1 MARKL
6 PSQIEA
12 GSLRHRVQIVKPTAG
27 QQDSMGGVSPDNR
40 SQWTVIL
47 TCWASVE
54 AWTGS
59 ATLAANQFI
68 SSASHWIVIRH
79 PRTFVPTSQMK
90 VWFRDFTG
98 KDHTFQIEA
107 VLNPTEQNKLLVLVC
122 TEIDDSAA
130 ANG

>member
-6 PSQIEA
+6 PTQIVA
-12 GSLRHRVQIVKPTAG
+12 GELRHRVQIVEPTAN
-27 QQDSMGGVSPDNR
+27 QQDTMGGVSVDKR
-40 SQWTVIL
+40 AQWTVVL

-68 SSASHWIVIRH
+68 SSASHWITIRH
-79 PRTFVPTSQMK
+79 PRTFVPTQRNK
-90 VWFRDFTG
+90 VWFRDFSG
-98 KDHTFQIEA
+98 KDHTFQVEA

-122 TEIDDSAA
+122 TEIDDSVA